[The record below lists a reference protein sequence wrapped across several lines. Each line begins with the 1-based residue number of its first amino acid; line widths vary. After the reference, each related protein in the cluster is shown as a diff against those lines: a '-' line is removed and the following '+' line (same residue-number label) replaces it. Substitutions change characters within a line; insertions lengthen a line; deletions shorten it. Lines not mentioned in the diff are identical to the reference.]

1 MVGDKLFYKTLFKDI
16 FSNPFEIKF
25 WDGSVEKFG
34 EGESKFQLIFNE
46 PISKGDVINDP
57 SITLGEAYM

>member
-1 MVGDKLFYKTLFKDI
+1 MVGDKLFYKTLLKDM
-16 FSNPFEIKF
+16 FSDPFEIKF